1 VATPTTAIDLQSEA
15 LIRRTRRAAGVV
27 LALVAALLLIGA
39 LVPMRYVGQ
48 MWSEGDVLE
57 CQASVFVEHAAQTGG
72 QPAAGA
78 AMRGC
83 VEHRRA
89 KRWGPW
95 GAFGNADDAS
105 KYNGAE
111 D

>member
-1 VATPTTAIDLQSEA
+1 V
-15 LIRRTRRAAGVV
+15 VV
-27 LALVAALLLIGA
+27 LALVAALLLVGA
-39 LVPMRYVGQ
+39 LVPMRYFGQ
-48 MWSEGDVLE
+48 VWREQDVLE
-57 CQASVFVEHAAQTGG
+57 CQASVFVEHAAQDGG

-78 AMRGC
+78 AMREC

-95 GAFGNADDAS
+95 HAFGRADDAS

-111 D
+111 N